1 MNINQPLPDSKTLSK
16 LTKVGPGRYRED
28 HGLGFGDF
36 IIGDIFEHRPGRTV
50 TEADNVWMSLICMNN
65 HPTHINA
72 EYAKQT
78 EFGQILV
85 SSLVTFSIV
94 GGMSLTSTSA
104 KGIANLGWDNVRL
117 LAPVFVGDTLYAES
131 EVIHK
136 RPSASR
142 PGQGIVTLR
151 TKGLKANGEI
161 CLSYERS
168 FLIALDQQ
176 VPVA

>member
-142 PGQGIVTLR
+142 PGQGIVTVR

-168 FLIALDQQ
+168 FLIAFDQQ

>member
-142 PGQGIVTLR
+142 PGQGIVTVR

>member
-1 MNINQPLPDSKTLSK
+1 MNINQSLPGSKALSK

-28 HGLGFGDF
+28 HGLGFDDF

-65 HPTHINA
+65 HPAHINT

-94 GGMSLTSTSA
+94 GGMSLASTSA
-104 KGIANLGWDNVRL
+104 KAIANLGWDNVRL
-117 LAPVFVGDTLYAES
+117 VAPVFVGDTLYAES

-142 PGQGIVTLR
+142 PGQGVVTVR
-151 TKGLKANGEI
+151 TKGLKANGQI

-168 FLIALDQQ
+168 FLITLDQ
-176 VPVA
+176 VSLA